1 MQKANVRAICS
12 PGCLWWLWP
21 LQITQPCATTL
32 QLHFPLLSSFASLS
46 RVTQLQFR
54 GGKSLFGLQF
64 HVTAH
69 HFGEVRAGIRAANRI
84 HDQVLKAHMHT
95 LACSSRLSSLLRSLG
110 TAHTGLRLPQ
120 QQRESNR
127 DMPTGK
133 PDVDYPSVLTL
144 FPEVTLDCVK
154 WTIKA
159 DRIFCP
165 GRLSVLSDNTS
176 ESQYSVLTL
185 HPH

>member
-1 MQKANVRAICS
+1 
-12 PGCLWWLWP
+12 
-21 LQITQPCATTL
+21 
-32 QLHFPLLSSFASLS
+32 
-46 RVTQLQFR
+46 
-54 GGKSLFGLQF
+54 
-64 HVTAH
+64 
-69 HFGEVRAGIRAANRI
+69 
-84 HDQVLKAHMHT
+84 MHT

-110 TAHTGLRLPQ
+110 IAHTGLRLPQ
-120 QQRESNR
+120 QQRASNR

-165 GRLSVLSDNTS
+165 GRLSVLSDSTS
-176 ESQYSVLTL
+176 ESQYSVLT
-185 HPH
+185 